1 MAGARERPG
10 GRRESGRRRA
20 AQGRTPLLSLEVL
33 DSAYERVALVAL
45 LIIGALGPAINFLIP
60 LYIQIVQGRSTLFTA
75 VAVVPYTLAIAGSA
89 IFVVR
94 TYDHLTPRQI
104 AVASFVLFAGALVL
118 LAFTIRNEWVTPVVV
133 LGLVLAGLGE
143 GALLT
148 LMFNVLVAAS
158 PRELAGDVGAL
169 RGVANNLST
178 ALGTAFA
185 SVVAVSL
192 LGLIVTTNLNRSSI
206 PDSLKT
212 QVNLDNVNFVTNAHL
227 KDVLSRTTA
236 TTHQVEEAVAI
247 YEEALLRALRAS
259 FLILAGIA
267 LLAIFPA
274 SRLPKS
280 IPDTSP
286 MDTPRRR
293 RPTRR

>member
-1 MAGARERPG
+1 
-10 GRRESGRRRA
+10 
-20 AQGRTPLLSLEVL
+20 
-33 DSAYERVALVAL
+33 
-45 LIIGALGPAINFLIP
+45 
-60 LYIQIVQGRSTLFTA
+60 VQDRSTLYTA
-75 VAVVPYTLAIAGSA
+75 VAVIPYTLAIAGAS

-94 TYDHLTPRQI
+94 TYDHLSPRQI
-104 AVASFVLFAGALVL
+104 AIGSFVQFAIALVL
-118 LAFTIRNEWVTPVVV
+118 LAFTIRNDWSTPVVI

-148 LMFNVLVAAS
+148 LMFNVLVGAS

-192 LGLIVTTNLNRSSI
+192 LGLIVTTSLNRSAI

-212 QVNLDNVNFVTNAHL
+212 QVNLDNVNFVTNARL
-227 KDVLSRTTA
+227 KDVLAGTTA
-236 TTHQVEEAVAI
+236 TPQQVDEAVAI
-247 YEEALLRALRAS
+247 NQEARLRALKAS

-280 IPDTSP
+280 ISETSP
-286 MDTPRRR
+286 TDAPSAKPARR
-293 RPTRR
+293 